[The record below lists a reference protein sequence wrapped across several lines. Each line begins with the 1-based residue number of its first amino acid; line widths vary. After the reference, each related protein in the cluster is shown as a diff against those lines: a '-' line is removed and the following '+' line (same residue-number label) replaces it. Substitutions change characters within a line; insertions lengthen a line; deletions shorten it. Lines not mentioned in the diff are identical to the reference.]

1 MLRPKLLLPKPHNCG
16 IGVTLENTDDG
27 EGVLVVAVEIGGAA
41 AAAGLVAGQVITNVN
56 AHAIGTHAEA
66 VALIDNVSD
75 GGQIALTLKEGQAGA
90 AYPSRPCTPPSSRAK
105 HRALFR
111 PLVASPLK

>member
-1 MLRPKLLLPKPHNCG
+1 MRAKWSSAL
-16 IGVTLENTDDG
+16 
-27 EGVLVVAVEIGGAA
+27 GGGCWWRWFGAYP
-41 AAAGLVAGQVITNVN
+41 VQITTAN
-56 AHAIGTHAEA
+56 AHAVGTHAEA

-111 PLVASPLK
+111 PLVASPLR